1 MYLKGSKWSMNRRR
15 KRPNWFRITILLIL
29 IVAGI
34 YLDRVI
40 IPTVPQPF
48 VPTPT
53 PTRDP
58 ESYAVEADQLF
69 QEGKLIQSIE
79 TYTSAIQ
86 HRPDDPSLFISRAR
100 VQIYAGQYAEAETS
114 AKDALLLSPN
124 NSMAHVMNA
133 WALDFQGDYLGAETA
148 VNRALELDPNNALAH
163 AVYTE
168 ILVDAYYSGTGSFE
182 GLTKAAEESRVA
194 IDLAPDTLETH
205 RARGIILEAT
215 QNYEEAI
222 REFEAALGIN
232 ENIPDLHLLLGRN
245 YRIMAIYDK
254 AIEAF
259 TRADTLNPSDPT
271 PDLLISRTYATV
283 GEYAKA
289 VQYAQEAVDD
299 NPTDANLRGNL
310 GVMYYRNFQWPEA
323 VEQLKIVIAGGATED
338 NQPIEPIPLANDT
351 RIAEYYF
358 TYGLVL
364 ARLNRCGEA
373 LQIAQQIQS
382 RVPTDEI
389 AVANAQEVVLICE
402 QNLATTPTPQ
412 LPSLPAETLAPGD
425 ATPTSELPSLP
436 SETPTPEVSEEST
449 PTP

>member
-15 KRPNWFRITILLIL
+15 KRPNWFRITILVLLIA
-29 IVAGI
+29 AGV

-48 VPTPT
+48 VPTAT

-58 ESYAVEADQLF
+58 ESYAVEADTLF
-69 QEGKLIQSIE
+69 QEGKLLQSIE

-86 HRPDDPSLFISRAR
+86 SRPDDPSLFISRAR
-100 VQIYAGQYAEAETS
+100 VQIYAGQYAEAKTS
-114 AKDALLLSPN
+114 AQDALLLSSN
-124 NSMAHVMNA
+124 NSMAYVMLA
-133 WALDFQGDYLGAETA
+133 WAQDFQGDYLGAESS

-163 AVYTE
+163 AVYVE
-168 ILVDAYYSGTGSFE
+168 ILVDSYYSGSGTFE
-182 GLTKAAEESRVA
+182 GLTKAADQSRVA
-194 IDLAPDTLETH
+194 LDLAPDTLETH

-222 REFEAALGIN
+222 GEFQAALAIN
-232 ENIPDLHLLLGRN
+232 ENIPDLHMLLGRN
-245 YRIMAIYDK
+245 FRILGVYDK
-254 AIEAF
+254 AIEEF
-259 TRADTLNPSDPT
+259 TRANTLNPSDPT

-289 VQYAQEAVDD
+289 VQYAQEAMDD

-323 VEQLKIVIAGGATED
+323 VEQLKIVVAGGATED
-338 NQPIEPIPLANDT
+338 NQPIEPIPLANDI

-373 LQIAQQIQS
+373 LQIAQQIQARIPS
-382 RVPTDEI
+382 DET
-389 AVANAQEVVLICE
+389 AVANAQEVVNICE
-402 QNLATTPTPQ
+402 QNLAI
-412 LPSLPAETLAPGD
+412 
-425 ATPTSELPSLP
+425 TPTSELPPLP
-436 SETPTPEVSEEST
+436 AETPLPEEST
-449 PTP
+449 STPEP